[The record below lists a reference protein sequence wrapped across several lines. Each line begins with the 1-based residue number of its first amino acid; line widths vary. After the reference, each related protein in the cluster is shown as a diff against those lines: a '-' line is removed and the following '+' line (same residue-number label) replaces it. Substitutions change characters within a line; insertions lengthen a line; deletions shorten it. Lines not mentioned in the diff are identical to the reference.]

1 MISQRASMPT
11 SVPVIGVEPAE
22 LPWLRTLVQL
32 LRHPDP
38 AVVEL
43 TRQALIYLQ
52 TAAAEPKSLDPT
64 G

>member
-1 MISQRASMPT
+1 MPS

-22 LPWLRTLVQL
+22 LPWLRMLTQL

-38 AVVEL
+38 AVPEL
-43 TRQALIYLQ
+43 TRQALLYLQ
-52 TAAAEPKSLDPT
+52 NAAAQPNSLDPT